1 MGEKRA
7 AKSVAGSSIEVEEDR
22 GWVQCGPRSTDSSWS
37 YAPDGQG
44 RYTTTM
50 YFRRETLSLFRSTA
64 LHRVVAIF
72 FTVRPLKGT
81 GDEEEK
87 GTGSMQQPLSITRT
101 TAVCARTCTGGR
113 DRKCQN

>member
-50 YFRRETLSLFRSTA
+50 YFR
-64 LHRVVAIF
+64 
-72 FTVRPLKGT
+72 
-81 GDEEEK
+81 
-87 GTGSMQQPLSITRT
+87 
-101 TAVCARTCTGGR
+101 
-113 DRKCQN
+113 

>member
-50 YFRRETLSLFRSTA
+50 YFRRETLSLFRSTGTFA
-64 LHRVVAIF
+64 LFRC
-72 FTVRPLKGT
+72 KGT

-87 GTGSMQQPLSITRT
+87 GTGSMQQPLSITRA
-101 TAVCARTCTGGR
+101 TAVCTRTCTGGR